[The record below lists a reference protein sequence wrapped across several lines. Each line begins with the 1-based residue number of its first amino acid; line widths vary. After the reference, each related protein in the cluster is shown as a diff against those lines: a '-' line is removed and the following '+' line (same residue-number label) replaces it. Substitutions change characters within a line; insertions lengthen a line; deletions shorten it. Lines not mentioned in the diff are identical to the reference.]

1 MREGGQGTLCGWDR
15 LVRAREREDVC
26 WQGREEEVVVVVVEE
41 EEVVAVEKKEEEE
54 EEEEEE
60 GSAALILDRD
70 LWDLRERTLRGLL
83 EGKVAAIFSL
93 ATGSKR

>member
-1 MREGGQGTLCGWDR
+1 MQE
-15 LVRAREREDVC
+15 
-26 WQGREEEVVVVVVEE
+26 EEEVVV
-41 EEVVAVEKKEEEE
+41 EEEE

-60 GSAALILDRD
+60 DEGSAALVLDRD